1 VQCNKRVLSYIF
13 CICELIARFFRD
25 YCTFICFLF
34 GPRDR
39 DRWTTL
45 RPPELFTSSSA
56 ERGARPW
63 ACGLGVVFPVRFT
76 PNHIQADGDFRSTY
90 SCCCF
95 WAKPEAL
102 IRASSSRRLE
112 SLTRSSV
119 CAPSHAQRQV
129 GIKGC
134 RHILNMCG
142 ESCWWVSRRVA
153 PDIFGPFVAP
163 FALFRRVW

>member
-1 VQCNKRVLSYIF
+1 MHVFFLKLEITVLSSAF
-13 CICELIARFFRD
+13 SLGLG
-25 YCTFICFLF
+25 TSS
-34 GPRDR
+34 GPRPLDHASA
-39 DRWTTL
+39 
-45 RPPELFTSSSA
+45 PGAVHQQFTA

-76 PNHIQADGDFRSTY
+76 SNHIQADGDFRSTY

-142 ESCWWVSRRVA
+142 ESWWWVSRRVA